1 MCRMSLSCLHQAV
14 CSGRVHQ
21 TRLFLDIGVKPSLKD
36 NQGRTPLMLAVCI
49 INETV
54 ALRIARLLLSRG
66 ARVDCADF
74 LGRTALSYACEKG
87 RCRLVSL
94 LLDDDSTDVN
104 MADKDGNTPL
114 MYAAMSGD
122 VATLREILHVVV
134 KYRLSVDLR
143 NKKGFSAYLLA
154 ARMANTECARVLKTE
169 AKASVNVRDTE
180 FFLSGKE
187 WARKVR
193 KKLEEGVETTARKAR
208 PKTSM
213 ELGCTSTINPRGSS
227 RLTTRSDLNMTS
239 RNTVTANTANHY
251 IEEEANTEHT
261 AKNLRVLSRLTTLS
275 DLNVSSRNS
284 ARGNPSYPYVEEEIN
299 SEHDSMAGSDSS
311 SSYSSEN
318 QEISVPSNVRTH
330 SHVLHA
336 IFSQYAKIDT
346 RPPVT
351 IADRRFLGP
360 ISTVD
365 LSTPLKP
372 TTRNSSLKKT
382 RKKIVL
388 PI

>member
-1 MCRMSLSCLHQAV
+1 MSSVSTPCLHQAV

-21 TRLFLDIGVKPSLKD
+21 TRLFLDIGVKPSMTD
-36 NQGRTPLMLAVCI
+36 NKGRTPLMLAACT

-66 ARVDCADF
+66 ARVDCSDF

-94 LLDDDSTDVN
+94 LLDDDSADVN
-104 MADKDGNTPL
+104 MADRDGNTPL

-122 VATLREILHVVV
+122 VATLREILQVVV

-154 ARMANTECARVLKTE
+154 ARMANTECAKILKTE
-169 AKASVNVRDTE
+169 AKASVDVRDTE

-193 KKLEEGVETTARKAR
+193 RNLGEGVETKARKAR
-208 PKTSM
+208 PNTSM
-213 ELGCTSTINPRGSS
+213 EFGRTFTINPREFSRS
-227 RLTTRSDLNMTS
+227 RLRTRSVNMTS
-239 RNTVTANTANHY
+239 RNTVT
-251 IEEEANTEHT
+251 
-261 AKNLRVLSRLTTLS
+261 
-275 DLNVSSRNS
+275 
-284 ARGNPSYPYVEEEIN
+284 GNPSYPYVEEETIN
-299 SEHDSMAGSDSS
+299 EHDSMASFDSS
-311 SSYSSEN
+311 ASNSSEN
-318 QEISVPSNVRTH
+318 QETSIPLNVRTH

-346 RPPVT
+346 RPSVT
-351 IADRRFLGP
+351 IAERRFLSP
-360 ISTVD
+360 TSAVD
-365 LSTPLKP
+365 LSTPLKS
-372 TTRNSSLKKT
+372 TTRNSSLRKT
-382 RKKIVL
+382 RKKIVS